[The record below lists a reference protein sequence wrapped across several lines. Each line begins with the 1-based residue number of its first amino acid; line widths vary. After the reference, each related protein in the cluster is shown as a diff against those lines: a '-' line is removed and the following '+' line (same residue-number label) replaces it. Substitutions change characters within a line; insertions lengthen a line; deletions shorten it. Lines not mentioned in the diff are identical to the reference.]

1 MGGERTAVVGLLDLD
16 GEKVIKSL
24 CHCQSPPLSFS
35 LSRSGR
41 RRGTEGVESGHD
53 DEHNVDRWTA
63 LSVCAKERKRDGRF
77 GQIFSLPFF
86 TGERGVAEEGDIHHK

>member
-16 GEKVIKSL
+16 GEKVKIPLSL
-24 CHCQSPPLSFS
+24 SVPLSFS

-86 TGERGVAEEGDIHHK
+86 TVERGVAEEGDIHHK